1 MSDALITVTVQ
12 EADAAEPV
20 VLTDWKVD
28 AVKRVT
34 EDDVSTYRVVYTSEE
49 ARRHE
54 WQPGAAMQLDIQPK
68 ADADL
73 PAYHFEYTTEGT
85 KKAWYDY
92 LKV

>member
-34 EDDVSTYRVVYTSEE
+34 EDVST
-49 ARRHE
+49 
-54 WQPGAAMQLDIQPK
+54 
-68 ADADL
+68 
-73 PAYHFEYTTEGT
+73 
-85 KKAWYDY
+85 
-92 LKV
+92 